1 MFRIH
6 TVAGLLPL
14 LATAAGAFL
23 QSWTSQVQCPG
34 SNAFIHA
41 KCQAEVITAKA
52 CPDVVAEVQARVA
65 GAKSGHWQDPHNNGT
80 YTALPSINAGM
91 LQLTHL
97 TGNGLYTD
105 KLTLTLETRS
115 GGRCAMFGCS
125 ESQVTSFADASTN
138 CCNLR
143 MLLCGSENNCR
154 SVNGDLGTQEL
165 SITKSLGA
173 GQDWQ
178 ACFKTPVLDALP
190 AAVEVAPMTYVQH

>member
-1 MFRIH
+1 MFRIR
-6 TVAGLLPL
+6 TVAGLLPF
-14 LATAAGAFL
+14 LATTAGAFL

-34 SNAFIHA
+34 SNAVIHA
-41 KCQAEVITAKA
+41 KCQTEVITAKA
-52 CPDVVAEVQARVA
+52 CPDVVAE
-65 GAKSGHWQDPHNNGT
+65 
-80 YTALPSINAGM
+80 I
-91 LQLTHL
+91 QLTHL

-115 GGRCAMFGCS
+115 GGRCAIFGCS

-178 ACFKTPVLDALP
+178 ACFQTPVLDASP
-190 AAVEVAPMTYVQH
+190 AAVAVAPMTYVQH